1 VDSEPQNATAPHNLR
16 WGRNVAT
23 LLQSLYK
30 DLIVTAQDIHRCLR
44 ILMTSK
50 PRRDRMD
57 AIHAIITHSDEGLR
71 EGATVPEF
79 IRGLRVRLSRRN
91 PATQK
96 YV

>member
-1 VDSEPQNATAPHNLR
+1 
-16 WGRNVAT
+16 
-23 LLQSLYK
+23 
-30 DLIVTAQDIHRCLR
+30 
-44 ILMTSK
+44 MTSK

-96 YV
+96 YVWGETAFVEVRTQNSLLSTRC